1 MKNSDEYKKM
11 YKFAFNFSRDKS
23 FKNLQTETALAMWE
37 SLLAGRCKYLS
48 DWIEFIQTE
57 K

>member
-1 MKNSDEYKKM
+1 MKNNDEYKKM